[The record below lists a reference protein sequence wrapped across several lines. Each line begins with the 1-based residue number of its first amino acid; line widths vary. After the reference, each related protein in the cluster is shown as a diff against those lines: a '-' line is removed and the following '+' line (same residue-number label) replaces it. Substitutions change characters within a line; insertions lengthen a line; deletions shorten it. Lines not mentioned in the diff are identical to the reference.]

1 MNSTSLEQLIAVARG
16 DAPGDLLLANGRIVN
31 VFTSEV
37 EEGDVVLCEGRIAG
51 IGGGYKARETVD
63 LRGAYLLPGFI
74 NGHTHIES
82 SMLSIGQYARAVVAH
97 GTTSVVTDL
106 HELANVAGLWALR
119 RLLRDAARLP
129 LDVFLMAPSCVPAT
143 NLETAGASLEPRDI
157 AAALRWQNTLG
168 LGEMMNFPGV
178 ISGDRQCLDKL
189 RAARGKPIDGHA
201 PGLTGK
207 GLNAY
212 VAAGPR
218 SDHESTS
225 LEEGR
230 DKLRRG
236 MHLMIREG
244 TSEKNLEELLPLV
257 TDDTYPRC
265 LLVVDDRSC
274 QDLLHDGDIDAVVRK
289 AIRLGL
295 NPIRAIQLATINP
308 ATYFGL
314 SDRGAIAPGF
324 MANLIVADDLPDLQ
338 PRQVYYSGRLV
349 ASDGRALFSA
359 ALPITRRLTRTFH
372 IAAFSEDAFA
382 LRTSQRRLPVIGIV
396 PGQIITRKLME
407 EVRVEDGRVVAD
419 SERDIL
425 KLAVVERHRATGN
438 IGLGLVK
445 GFGLK
450 RGALA
455 SSVAHDSHN
464 VIVVGTNDRDMYVAV
479 REVERMQGGLTVI
492 AEGQVLASLALP
504 LAGLMSP
511 QPLETVAA
519 RLEAVEGAAA
529 SLGASVPAPFAVLS
543 FLALPVIPEL
553 KLTDKGLV
561 DVERASFVDL
571 MRVGA

>member
-1 MNSTSLEQLIAVARG
+1 V
-16 DAPGDLLLANGRIVN
+16 
-31 VFTSEV
+31 
-37 EEGDVVLCEGRIAG
+37 
-51 IGGGYKARETVD
+51 
-63 LRGAYLLPGFI
+63 
-74 NGHTHIES
+74 
-82 SMLSIGQYARAVVAH
+82 
-97 GTTSVVTDL
+97 
-106 HELANVAGLWALR
+106 
-119 RLLRDAARLP
+119 
-129 LDVFLMAPSCVPAT
+129 
-143 NLETAGASLEPRDI
+143 
-157 AAALRWQNTLG
+157 
-168 LGEMMNFPGV
+168 
-178 ISGDRQCLDKL
+178 SGDRQCLDKL

-338 PRQVYYSGRLV
+338 PRQVYYGGRLV

-372 IAAFSEDAFA
+372 IAAFGEDAFT

-519 RLEAVEGAAA
+519 QLEAVEGAAA

-561 DVERASFVDL
+561 DVEKASFVDF
-571 MRVGA
+571 MGVGA